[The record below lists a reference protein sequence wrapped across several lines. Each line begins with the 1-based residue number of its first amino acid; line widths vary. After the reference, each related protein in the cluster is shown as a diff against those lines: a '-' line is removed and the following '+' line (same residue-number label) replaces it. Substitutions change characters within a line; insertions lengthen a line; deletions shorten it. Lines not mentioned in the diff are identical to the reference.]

1 MVAGGVDSVRGYL
14 EGQESGDLGVALR
27 VELWAPRWRPL
38 ENVSLRLLGYVD
50 RAGLRRLYALPSERV
65 SVALGSAGFGLRVDS
80 RMGLAASL
88 DWAAFMR
95 ESAGAGG
102 DRWSL
107 SLRHSF

>member
-1 MVAGGVDSVRGYL
+1 
-14 EGQESGDLGVALR
+14 
-27 VELWAPRWRPL
+27 
-38 ENVSLRLLGYVD
+38 
-50 RAGLRRLYALPSERV
+50 
-65 SVALGSAGFGLRVDS
+65 
-80 RMGLAASL
+80 MGLAASL